1 MPKKTETQRVSRLF
15 SCLIRIIRH
24 YPPFSRCQEGRRG
37 TPFEVWKF
45 WHVTPSRNFY
55 FKIFHFSDL
64 AVLSSGQPLILCYT
78 TYLSIRAL
86 RFHSKQRKRLLEL
99 LDLQTKLL
107 ISDKMCR
114 VLRVNV
120 GKNWSLCRFNY
131 LIYCSL
137 NILWNICRYILYT

>member
-1 MPKKTETQRVSRLF
+1 MPKRTEAQRVSRLF

-37 TPFEVWKF
+37 TPFEGIKF
-45 WHVTPSRNFY
+45 WYVTPSRNFY
-55 FKIFHFSDL
+55 FKIFYFSDL

-78 TYLSIRAL
+78 TYLPIRAL

-131 LIYCSL
+131 LIYCL
-137 NILWNICRYILYT
+137 LDILCRICRDILYI